1 MTLSPQRRRR
11 ALQAHQLRQ
20 QGLSLR
26 QIAQHLQL
34 SRTAVHNDLRALE
47 TQRPQLIQALADDK
61 LLDHAQ
67 RLEQRLDQLLS
78 EHPLSK
84 LERFLA
90 LNHDGQVRP
99 LNEILPPEQIAR
111 FVDIH
116 ERAIRT
122 ALAEYRATLRDLR
135 ASTRN
140 RLETTPA
147 ADDAD
152 YPNAELA
159 DPEPPADAPA
169 SGDQTLTGVD
179 ARLTE
184 VDARLTGVDA
194 RLTKVDTAYHPQ
206 PPNQPQT
213 PAKHSEIAI
222 PPIPTPPA
230 STPAVNLTRQQRR
243 QAQRQAERESRKAR
257 KRANKARAAA

>member
-26 QIAQHLQL
+26 QIAQQLHL

-179 ARLTE
+179 ARLT
-184 VDARLTGVDA
+184 GVDT

-206 PPNQPQT
+206 SPNQPQT
-213 PAKHSEIAI
+213 PAKHNEIAI

-230 STPAVNLTRQQRR
+230 STQAVNLTRQQRR

>member
-26 QIAQHLQL
+26 QIAQQLNL

-47 TQRPQLIQALADDK
+47 TQRPQLTQAIADDK
-61 LLDHAQ
+61 LLDHAH

-122 ALAEYRATLRDLR
+122 ALAEYRAALRDLR

-140 RLETTPA
+140 RIEINPA

-159 DPEPPADAPA
+159 DPEPTANALA
-169 SGDQTLTGVD
+169 RGNQ
-179 ARLTE
+179 RLTE
-184 VDARLTGVDA
+184 VDTALTEVDA

-206 PPNQPQT
+206 PLTQPQT

-222 PPIPTPPA
+222 PPAPTPPA
-230 STPAVNLTRQQRR
+230 STPVVNPTRQQRR
-243 QAQRQAERESRKAR
+243 HAQRQAERESRKAR

>member
-1 MTLSPQRRRR
+1 MPLSPQRRRR
-11 ALQAHQLRQ
+11 ALHAHQLRQ
-20 QGLSLR
+20 QGLPLR
-26 QIAQHLQL
+26 QIAQQL
-34 SRTAVHNDLRALE
+34 SVSRTAVHNDLRAFE
-47 TQRPQLIQALADDK
+47 THRPQLIQTLADDK

-99 LNEILPPEQIAR
+99 LNEILPPDQIAR

-122 ALAEYRATLRDLR
+122 ALTEYRATLRDLR

-140 RLETTPA
+140 RLETSETDTA
-147 ADDAD
+147 AD

-159 DPEPPADAPA
+159 DPEPPQTALTPGNPA
-169 SGDQTLTGVD
+169 LTNADQTVTKVDTTVTGVD
-179 ARLTE
+179 T
-184 VDARLTGVDA
+184 
-194 RLTKVDTAYHPQ
+194 RLTKVDNTDHRQ
-206 PPNQPQT
+206 PPPHLQT
-213 PAKHSEIAI
+213 PAKHSAIATATA
-222 PPIPTPPA
+222 IPTPPA
-230 STPAVNLTRQQRR
+230 STPVVNPTRQQRRHAQR

-257 KRANKARAAA
+257 ARAPA

>member
-169 SGDQTLTGVD
+169 SGDQTLT
-179 ARLTE
+179 E
-184 VDARLTGVDA
+184 VDTRLTGVDA
-194 RLTKVDTAYHPQ
+194 RLTKVDTAHHPQ
-206 PPNQPQT
+206 SPTQPQT

-222 PPIPTPPA
+222 PPIPAPPA
-230 STPAVNLTRQQRR
+230 STQAVNLTRQQRR